1 MNATKILRSVGTALR
16 GGGVTSNSWLNVQS
30 NVSQVVVSNERAFP
44 YQMDGDYLGEVKE
57 LRFEHVPD
65 AVRLVQSFPQQ

>member
-1 MNATKILRSVGTALR
+1 
-16 GGGVTSNSWLNVQS
+16 
-30 NVSQVVVSNERAFP
+30 
-44 YQMDGDYLGEVKE
+44 LGEVKE